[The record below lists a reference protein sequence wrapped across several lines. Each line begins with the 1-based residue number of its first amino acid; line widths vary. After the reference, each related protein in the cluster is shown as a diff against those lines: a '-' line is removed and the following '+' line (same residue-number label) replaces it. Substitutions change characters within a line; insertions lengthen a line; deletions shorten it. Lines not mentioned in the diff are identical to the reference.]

1 MRNRTDILGA
11 ILCPILFIAFQPNVE
26 AEEKFSISEEDRNY
40 WAFQPVSTTNHEN
53 SSIDSIVDEAITTN
67 GWVQNSA
74 ADRKVL
80 IRRAYFDLIGLAPTY
95 QEIKAFEAD
104 PSSTEKAL
112 SSLVDKL
119 LAMPEYGERWGR
131 HWLDVVRYA
140 QTNGYERDDEKPNAW
155 RYRDYVIK
163 AFNTDKPYD
172 RFVLEQL
179 AGDELIL
186 EAFNKNKPFLEGGD
200 EGLIATGF
208 YRLGV
213 WDDEPDDKKA
223 AEYDGLDDIL
233 RTTTETFLGLTTGC
247 ARCHDHM
254 FDPISQKDYY
264 SMLAYFRNVR
274 NYAKPSD
281 KGIILRAINGGKAL
295 SVSEHGDEAP
305 ETHVLIRGDASKPG
319 LKVKPMIPGI
329 FSAIGPEPEPTENS
343 SGRRLALAKWITDP
357 SNPLTSR
364 VMVNRI
370 WQYHFGK
377 GIVGSPND
385 FGRAGEPISNLELL
399 DWLAT
404 EFVQS
409 GWSIKHMHRV
419 IMNTRAYRRSSDPN
433 VDNEVK
439 DPGNVHHWKMN
450 LRRLEAETI
459 RDRILQMS
467 DQLNQ
472 KREGPSF
479 YPALNGEVVAGAS
492 KPGRGWQWSSEEDQ
506 KRRSVYAFVK
516 RTMVY
521 PFFELFDYA
530 NTEGSL
536 GTRPQTTVAPQALL
550 MLNSELNAESATLI
564 SKRAISSKDP
574 VGEAFRIVLGR
585 DPITA
590 ERSMAKSFLSNQHE
604 KQKPLKGQMRFSPDY
619 SSAYFNEY
627 YKILPSKQ
635 FLKGPASGWDYFK
648 GKWTGG
654 YEGILRAERDWPAF
668 ALFRWD
674 SKDFKISGQM
684 HLDDIT
690 ERVSILLRAR
700 PRGDEFDGY
709 AAIIDA
715 VSNEIILKRYQKGKS
730 EILVKASAGDLR
742 RGFLDF
748 TVELIENRIG
758 FKIFGPVGFDAV
770 KIYTKDE
777 EPIEGLGRFGVSSW
791 GGNVTFDHLSIEHK
805 EKKYPIMQIDHSGS
819 ELIKNNK
826 KILLKEDPT
835 IIQRRAMAEFCS
847 LLLNLN
853 EFVYV
858 D

>member
-1 MRNRTDILGA
+1 MRNCSVIIRVIF
-11 ILCPILFIAFQPNVE
+11 CPILFISFQPIVV

-40 WAFQPVSTTNHEN
+40 WAFQPVSTTDHEN
-53 SSIDSIVDEAITTN
+53 SSIDSIVDEAIKTN
-67 GWVQNSA
+67 GLVQNSS
-74 ADRKVL
+74 ADREVL
-80 IRRAYFDLIGLAPTY
+80 IRRAYFDLVGLAPTY

-186 EAFNKNKPFLEGGD
+186 EAFNKNKPFVEGGD

-223 AEYDGLDDIL
+223 AEFDGLDDIL
-233 RTTTETFLGLTTGC
+233 RTTSETFLGLTTGC

-305 ETHVLIRGDASKPG
+305 ETHVLIRGDAYKPS
-319 LKVKPMIPGI
+319 LKVKPMIPSI
-329 FSAIGPEPEPTENS
+329 FSATGPEPEPTENS

-385 FGRAGEPISNLELL
+385 FGRAGETISNLELL

-404 EFVQS
+404 EFVKS

-419 IMNTRAYRRSSDPN
+419 IMNTMAYRRSSDPN
-433 VDNEVK
+433 VHNEAK
-439 DPGNVHHWKMN
+439 DPGNLHHWKMN

-459 RDRILQMS
+459 RDRILQVS
-467 DQLNQ
+467 GQLNQ
-472 KREGPSF
+472 KRGGPSF

-492 KPGRGWQWSSEEDQ
+492 KPGRGWRWSSDGDQ
-506 KRRSVYAFVK
+506 KRRSVYAFIK

-530 NTEGSL
+530 NTEGPL

-550 MLNSELNAESATLI
+550 MLNSELITESASLI
-564 SKRAISSKDP
+564 AENALSSKDP
-574 VGEAFRIVLGR
+574 IGEAFHIVLGR
-585 DPITA
+585 DPA
-590 ERSMAKSFLSNQHE
+590 PEERSMAKSFLSDQHE
-604 KQKPLKGQMRFSPDY
+604 KQKLLREQMRFSPDY
-619 SSAYFNEY
+619 ASAYFNEY
-627 YKILPSKQ
+627 HKILPAKQ
-635 FLKGPASGWDYFK
+635 FLKGPVSGWDYFK
-648 GKWTGG
+648 GKWIGG

-668 ALFRWD
+668 ALFRMD
-674 SKDFKISGQM
+674 ARDFKISGQV

-700 PRGDEFDGY
+700 PRDDEFDGY
-709 AAIIDA
+709 VALIDA
-715 VSNEIILKRYQKGKS
+715 VSSEIILKRYQKGKS
-730 EILVKASAGDLR
+730 EILGKASAGDLR

-748 TVELIENRIG
+748 SVELVENRIG
-758 FKIFGPVGFDAV
+758 FKVSGPVGVDAV
-770 KIYTKDE
+770 KIYAKDE
-777 EPIEGLGRFGVSSW
+777 EPISGQGRFGVSSW
-791 GGNVTFDHLSIEHK
+791 GGNVTFDSVSFEYK
-805 EKKYPIMQIDHSGS
+805 GQNYPIVQIDHSGS
-819 ELIKNNK
+819 DLIKNDK
-826 KILLKEDPT
+826 KIILKKDPT
-835 IIQRRAMAEFCS
+835 IIQRRAMAEFSS

-853 EFVYV
+853 EFIYV